1 MSDFETIAEV
11 WRNNNYPGAERLT
24 KLVKEKHPNKY
35 IGKHQ
40 IIKFLSEQTASQT
53 FKEKRKSKPKGHIV
67 ANIVNELWQMDIF
80 DLSRYEKTNDGFR
93 YLLACVD
100 VFSRKAY
107 VKPMK
112 NKDTSTV
119 IDAFTNIII
128 HKTGPK
134 IRSIIADQDPAWT
147 NSTWLTFI
155 EKENIAFNT
164 NALKDHRALGIIDNF
179 AKRIKL
185 TLNKRFVDTNST
197 KWIDY
202 ITKVITTYNN
212 QEHRSLGEAT
222 PNKVVKDT
230 KTQDVI
236 KTINEE
242 KAQKNNTT
250 SSINVGDKVKKNML
264 INESYAKGTD
274 PKWSEK
280 IFTVTEVKGQRIR
293 LNDGTYYLDDHLL
306 KVPETATDAETNVIN
321 KVKSDQKKENRS
333 KPAPAASEKKT
344 EQTKPNTVDE
354 HIREIARKSDEEAQ
368 KIIKRQMA
376 SRAFFESKKRK

>member
-1 MSDFETIAEV
+1 
-11 WRNNNYPGAERLT
+11 
-24 KLVKEKHPNKY
+24 
-35 IGKHQ
+35 
-40 IIKFLSEQTASQT
+40 
-53 FKEKRKSKPKGHIV
+53 
-67 ANIVNELWQMDIF
+67 MDIF
-80 DLSRYEKTNDGFR
+80 DLSRYEKNNDGFR
-93 YLLACVD
+93 YLLVCID

-119 IDAFTNIII
+119 ISTFTNLII
-128 HKTGPK
+128 HKTGPN

-147 NSTWLTFI
+147 NDTWLNFM
-155 EKENIAFNT
+155 EKEKIAFNT

-202 ITKVITTYNN
+202 IERVITIYNN
-212 QEHRSLGEAT
+212 QEHRSLGETT

-230 KTQDVI
+230 KTQEKVKTMNDEKEKKNTI
-236 KTINEE
+236 K
-242 KAQKNNTT
+242 
-250 SSINVGDKVKKNML
+250 SSLNVGDRVKKNML

-280 IFTVTEVKGQRIR
+280 IFTVSEVKGQRIR

-321 KVKSDQKKENRS
+321 KVKSDQRKEHKS
-333 KPAPAASEKKT
+333 KPAPQKKT
-344 EQTKPNTVDE
+344 ETAQPNPVDE
-354 HIREIARKSDEEAQ
+354 HIREIARQADEEAQ

>member
-24 KLVKEKHPNKY
+24 KLVKEKHPSKY

-80 DLSRYEKTNDGFR
+80 DLSRYEKNNDGFR

-128 HKTGPK
+128 HKTGPQ
-134 IRSIIADQDPAWT
+134 IRSILADQDPAWT

-321 KVKSDQKKENRS
+321 KVKADQKKENRS
-333 KPAPAASEKKT
+333 KPAQPIQKKT
-344 EQTKPNTVDE
+344 EKIQPSTVDE
-354 HIREIARKSDEEAQ
+354 HIREMARKADEEAQ
-368 KIIKRQMA
+368 KIIKRQME
-376 SRAFFESKKRK
+376 SKAFFQSKKRK

>member
-11 WRNNNYPGAERLT
+11 WRNNNYPGAERLA
-24 KLVKEKHPNKY
+24 KLVREKHPNKH
-35 IGKHQ
+35 IRRPQ
-40 IIKFLSEQTASQT
+40 VVQFLSEQTASQT

-67 ANIVNELWQMDIF
+67 AKMVNELWQMDIF
-80 DLSRYEKTNDGFR
+80 DLSRYEKNNDDYK

-119 IDAFTNIII
+119 ISAFGNLLT

-134 IRSIIADQDPAWT
+134 VRSIIADQDSAWT
-147 NSTWLTFI
+147 NETWLEFI
-155 EKENIAFNT
+155 DKEKIAFNT

-185 TLNKRFVDTNST
+185 TLNKRFVDTNTT

-202 ITKVITTYNN
+202 IERVVATYNN
-212 QEHRSLGEAT
+212 QEHRALGELT
-222 PNKVVKDT
+222 PNKVIKDT
-230 KTQDVI
+230 ETQEKVQ
-236 KTINEE
+236 TINEE
-242 KAQKNNTT
+242 KAQKNT
-250 SSINVGDKVKKNML
+250 SKSSLGVGDKVKKNLL
-264 INESYAKGTD
+264 ITEAYAKGTD

-280 IFTVTEVKGQRIR
+280 VFEVKEVEGQRIR

-306 KVPETATDAETNVIN
+306 KVRDSTTDAETNIIN
-321 KVKSDQKKENRS
+321 RRKAAQKREYRGRH
-333 KPAPAASEKKT
+333 APPRQERP
-344 EQTKPNTVDE
+344 QPNPVDE
-354 HIREIARKSDEEAQ
+354 HIREMARQADEEAQ
-368 KIIKRQMA
+368 KIIKRQAA
-376 SRAFFESKKRK
+376 SQAFFLSRKQK

>member
-11 WRNNNYPGAERLT
+11 WRNNNYPGVERLT

-35 IGKHQ
+35 IGKQQ

-67 ANIVNELWQMDIF
+67 ANLVNERWQMDIF
-80 DLSRYEKTNDGFR
+80 DLSRYEKHNDGFK
-93 YLLACVD
+93 YLLVCID

-107 VKPMK
+107 AKPMK

-119 IDAFTNIII
+119 IGAFTNIII
-128 HKTGPK
+128 HKTGPQ
-134 IRSIIADQDPAWT
+134 IRSILADQDPAWT

-185 TLNKRFVDTNST
+185 ILNKRFVDTNST

-212 QEHRSLGEAT
+212 QEHRSLGETT

-236 KTINEE
+236 QTINEE
-242 KAQKNNTT
+242 KAQKNTVQ
-250 SSINVGDKVKKNML
+250 SSFNIGDKVKKNML

-274 PKWSEK
+274 PKWSDK
-280 IFTVTEVKGQRIR
+280 NIYCNRGK
-293 LNDGTYYLDDHLL
+293 
-306 KVPETATDAETNVIN
+306 
-321 KVKSDQKKENRS
+321 RS
-333 KPAPAASEKKT
+333 K
-344 EQTKPNTVDE
+344 D
-354 HIREIARKSDEEAQ
+354 
-368 KIIKRQMA
+368 
-376 SRAFFESKKRK
+376 

>member
-67 ANIVNELWQMDIF
+67 ANLVNERWQMDIF
-80 DLSRYEKTNDGFR
+80 DLSRYEKNNDGFK
-93 YLLACVD
+93 YLLVCID

-107 VKPMK
+107 AKPMK
-112 NKDTSTV
+112 SKDTSTV

-321 KVKSDQKKENRS
+321 KVKADQKKENRS
-333 KPAPAASEKKT
+333 KPAQPIQKKT

-368 KIIKRQMA
+368 QIIKRQMA